1 MASEKDLETIRERTS
16 LADLVSAHTRLKK
29 TGGRYKGLCPFHADK
44 APSFTVDDEKKL
56 WHCFGCGAGGDLFSF
71 VMKTDNVDFGEAVE
85 ILAKRSGVALTPVRP
100 EDRGRRN
107 LKDKILKINDLASK
121 YFFKVLIS
129 SNSGEKFLKYLEE
142 RKVPKEEIRSF
153 KIGASQESWD
163 GLLRA
168 LQKRGYAPADVAQ
181 AGLAI
186 ARESGGYYDRFR
198 DRLIFPLFNVV
209 GDIVGFAG
217 RAFGDAMPKY
227 LNTPE
232 TPLFDKGKMLYG
244 LDRAK
249 KHVGEYGIILTE
261 GYMDVITLHKAGVRS
276 AVASMGTALT
286 PAQVDLLRRYTDKVA
301 LAYDSDFAGDSAS
314 MRGIEMLV
322 DRGMDIRVVSLP
334 KGEDPDSITMEGGAE
349 AFEKY
354 LAKAAD
360 YFDFFLAKNIER
372 TGADTPARKRDV
384 ILQMAPLI
392 EKTPNDILKKEQTN
406 SLADRLSVSE
416 RNVYSAMA
424 QWKESR
430 RGGGSVD
437 TKAIDRML
445 SGTLAVEKKIIEL
458 LLSSPESA
466 ARILDALEP
475 KYFEDRMNRGF
486 FKYCLQYREEHGGF
500 NPDEFL
506 NAVHDQVTIGYISG
520 VPLSGAADRDE
531 MKKTVGDILEKFL
544 EDVGKRQIAD
554 LRKQAEQAQKTG
566 DMRLASQL
574 AVQLAELK
582 KNMHKKV

>member
-16 LADLVSAHTRLKK
+16 LVDLVSAHTRLKK

-186 ARESGGYYDRFR
+186 ARESGGHYDRFR

-322 DRGMDIRVVSLP
+322 DRGIDIRVVSLP

-392 EKTPNDILKKEQTN
+392 EKTPNKILRDKQIAVMAE
-406 SLADRLSVSE
+406 RLSVAE
-416 RNVYSAMA
+416 RQVQSAMA
-424 QWKESR
+424 QVKETTR
-430 RGGGSVD
+430 KRGGADKDS
-437 TKAIDRML
+437 IDRTL
-445 SGTLAVEKKIIEL
+445 SGSLSVEKKIIKIL
-458 LLSSPESA
+458 FSSPVAA
-466 ARILDALEP
+466 ARVLDKLQPE
-475 KYFEDRMNRGF
+475 YFEDRNNRGF
-486 FKYCLQYREEHGGF
+486 FKYCLRYREKFGKF

-506 NAVHDQVTIGYISG
+506 NGMHEQEVIKYISG
-520 VPLSGAADRDE
+520 IPLSGGRATEEAAESVDS
-531 MKKTVGDILEKFL
+531 VLETFTAA
-544 EDVGKRQIAD
+544 VRKRQIAD

-566 DMRLASQL
+566 DTKLASQL
-574 AVQLAELK
+574 AVRLTEILLE
-582 KNMHKKV
+582 MHRKV